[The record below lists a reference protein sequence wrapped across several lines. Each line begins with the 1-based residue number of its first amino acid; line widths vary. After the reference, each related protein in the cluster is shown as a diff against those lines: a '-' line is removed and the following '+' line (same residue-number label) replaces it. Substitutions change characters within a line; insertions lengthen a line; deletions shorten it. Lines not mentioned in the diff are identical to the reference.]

1 MTGEGCPLRV
11 PLEPTLDP
19 RSFAKPAPWKLGPI
33 FNREV
38 LIGPRRIRHYFTR
51 VVFLFVLWALTMT
64 VWQAAFGWSRPATLG
79 DVAYFGTLVFRVMTA
94 LLLLLIP
101 FFSALFA
108 ASSITTEKDRRTFV
122 LLLMTDLTNRE
133 IVLGK
138 LLGSLLEIFTLI
150 GLAMPV
156 LSLTI
161 LLGGVDARQVF
172 LMFLIL
178 AGTGL
183 AAGSLGLVVAL
194 WREKTFQTLALTVL
208 FMVLYLILIEAAG
221 LVGYGIGTPVSA
233 ESLAGADGSRW
244 IADWQVRLSPF
255 RAWQS
260 VVEPE
265 SEESLSSGLA
275 YGFVGVMAALAV
287 ILNLIGIWKLRVWNP
302 SGEPIVQR
310 EAPLTDED
318 PEKGITESTE
328 KRRNVHAA
336 PGPVRQVG
344 PNPILWREM
353 ATRAYGRRPLL
364 IKAAFLLIFALIFLW
379 VYNERTQ
386 GAYLDRFF
394 PIWGLVPVTVL
405 SLLLI
410 NAQAVT
416 AVTSERDL
424 KSLELLL
431 VTDITPPEFVIGK
444 LGGIAWNTKELA
456 VPPLILACAYSFW
469 GFYGLESLI
478 YILTGLVTLMAFAA
492 VLGLHIGLRTEKT
505 RLAIGYS
512 LGTIFFLFVG
522 TLICVYIIAVSGAF
536 GAQWTSFIFFLVIG
550 IGGLALVLNGNKPS
564 SALYVASGACPPAI
578 FYMVLSTL
586 IGDPRTGKAGD
597 PLWPFLVV
605 VTAFGFTIVAMLV
618 PMLSEFDVALS
629 ASIPAKE
636 D

>member
-1 MTGEGCPLRV
+1 MRV
-11 PLEPTLDP
+11 ALEPTLDP
-19 RSFAKPAPWKLGPI
+19 KSFARPAPWKLGPI
-33 FNREV
+33 FNREF

-51 VVFLFVLWALTMT
+51 IVFLFVLWALTMT
-64 VWQAAFGWSRPATLG
+64 VWQAAFGWGRATTLG

-94 LLLLLIP
+94 LLLLVVP

-108 ASSITTEKDRRTFV
+108 ASAITTEKDRRTFV

-133 IVLGK
+133 IVVGK

-156 LSLTI
+156 LALTI

-178 AGTGL
+178 SGTGL
-183 AAGSLGLVVAL
+183 AAGSLGLLVAM

-208 FMVLYLILIEAAG
+208 FLVLYLILVEALGLLAFRQAAG
-221 LVGYGIGTPVSA
+221 IVSG
-233 ESLAGADGSRW
+233 SLAGSDWASV
-244 IADWQVRLSPF
+244 IADWQVRLSPY

-265 SEESLSSGLA
+265 SDSSLNSGLA
-275 YGFVGVMAALAV
+275 YQFVGVMLLWAV
-287 ILNLIGIWKLRVWNP
+287 VLNLIGIRKLRVWNP

-310 EAPLTDED
+310 EAPLDEAD
-318 PEKGITESTE
+318 PEKDIASSPE
-328 KRRNVHAA
+328 KRRNIHAA
-336 PGPVRQVG
+336 PGPVREVG
-344 PNPILWREM
+344 PNPILWREI

-379 VYNERTQ
+379 VYSELPRGP
-386 GAYLDRFF
+386 GARLDRLF

-410 NAQAVT
+410 NAQGVT
-416 AVTSERDL
+416 SVTSERDL

-431 VTDITPPEFVIGK
+431 VTDITPPEFVLGK
-444 LGGIAWNTKELA
+444 LAGIAWNTKELSI
-456 VPPLILACAYSFW
+456 PPLLLAAAYSYW
-469 GFYGLESLI
+469 GYYGFESLL
-478 YILTGLVTLMAFAA
+478 YIWIGLATLMAFSA

-564 SALYVASGACPPAI
+564 SALYVASGVCPPAI

-605 VTAFGFTIVAMLV
+605 VGAFGFTIVAMLV

-629 ASIPAKE
+629 SSIPAKE